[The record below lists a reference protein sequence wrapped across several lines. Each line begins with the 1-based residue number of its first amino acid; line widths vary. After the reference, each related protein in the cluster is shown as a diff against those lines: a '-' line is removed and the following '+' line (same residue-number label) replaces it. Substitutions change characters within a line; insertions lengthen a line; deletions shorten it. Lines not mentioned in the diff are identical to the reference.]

1 MKQVRMDLIL
11 TIDDEDEIEEEQREN
26 IIDKIINNIYDL
38 ADDVDIIRCEE
49 I

>member
-1 MKQVRMDLIL
+1 MKQVRLDLVL

-26 IIDKIINNIYDL
+26 LLDKIINNLYET
-38 ADDVDIIRCEE
+38 ANDVDVINYEE

>member
-26 IIDKIINNIYDL
+26 IIDKIINNICDL

>member
-1 MKQVRMDLIL
+1 MKKVRLDLVL

-26 IIDKIINNIYDL
+26 IIDKIINNICNV
-38 ADDVDIIRCEE
+38 ATDVDVIRCEE